1 MKYRGHCMK
10 VVKLRQKCLIWQS
23 QFLLSMS
30 PKLNGCY
37 LSSQPQL
44 TQKNELTDQK
54 SVCDCQKGNTK
65 VSPIHFVSA
74 VHRLSSLP

>member
-1 MKYRGHCMK
+1 MHE
-10 VVKLRQKCLIWQS
+10 
-23 QFLLSMS
+23 
-30 PKLNGCY
+30 
-37 LSSQPQL
+37 SSQVAPKMPHLAKSIPFVHESQTKWMLPIFATQL

-65 VSPIHFVSA
+65 GSPIHFVSA